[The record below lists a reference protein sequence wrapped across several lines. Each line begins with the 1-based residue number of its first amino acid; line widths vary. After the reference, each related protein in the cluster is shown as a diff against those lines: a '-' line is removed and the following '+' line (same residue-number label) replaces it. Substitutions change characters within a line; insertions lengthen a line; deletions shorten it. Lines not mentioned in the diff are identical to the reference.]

1 MSDVPVSLGIDRPQ
15 LGLVG
20 RLATLTSWALAA
32 ALFLT
37 VGWMALAPDD
47 PLGSVSV
54 LTRRGGLTMLVEAAV
69 MAAVMA
75 ALATVI
81 VGRQLPDVG
90 TFAAALGLAVVSL
103 RGATAE
109 YLLVHNSSAVEW
121 TERALAWRFALEA
134 GAWFIVLII
143 AAGIV
148 APVTHWCFGRSKQ
161 RPAGVKDGFSTPIAA
176 SSDFPGVS
184 ARWPDVRG
192 GAQTPAGD
200 GVRHMLTAGGVGIAA
215 MALLST
221 GLSSRV
227 IQHGQV
233 CFVVAASVCIAT
245 YVAYRV
251 IPVQSALWSILAV
264 GLLSLAGYIWAL
276 ARPPV
281 MGLPP
286 NIPSSHFMRVLPI
299 QFISIGVATA
309 VATFW
314 YVYVPVANPPRAGR
328 TVKRS
333 PKQAGTR

>member
-1 MSDVPVSLGIDRPQ
+1 MSDVPASVGISRPH

-20 RLATLTSWALAA
+20 RLATLMSWALAA

-37 VGWMALAPDD
+37 VGWLAMAPDD
-47 PLGSVSV
+47 PLGAVSM
-54 LTRRGGLTMLVEAAV
+54 LARRGGLTMLVEAAAMTV
-69 MAAVMA
+69 VMA

-109 YLLVHNSSAVEW
+109 YLLVHNSAATEW
-121 TERALAWRFALEA
+121 TEHALAWRFALEA
-134 GAWFIVLII
+134 GAWFLVLIV
-143 AAGIV
+143 AAGVV
-148 APVTHWCFGRSKQ
+148 APVTQWCFGRSKQ
-161 RPAGVKDGFSTPIAA
+161 RQADGKNDVSTPIAA
-176 SSDFPGVS
+176 SFDLPGVS
-184 ARWPDVRG
+184 ARWSKVRG

-200 GVRHMLTAGGVGIAA
+200 GARHMLTAVGVGLVA

-233 CFVVAASVCIAT
+233 CFVVAASVCIGT

-264 GLLSLAGYIWAL
+264 GLLSLAGYTWAL
-276 ARPPV
+276 ARPPIA
-281 MGLPP
+281 GLPP

-314 YVYVPVANPPRAGR
+314 YVYIPVANAPRASEAA
-328 TVKRS
+328 KRS
-333 PKQAGTR
+333 PRQAGRR